1 MNTIFETFRVSGEG
15 LGVQR
20 RRLSAIANNIA
31 NANTTRTENGKA
43 YQREVVIVKG
53 GEQRNGIFDRE
64 LQGQLS
70 LQRSDGA
77 HFSTGGLTARS
88 EEKHAVNATVAKDSA
103 PARMIYDP
111 AHPDAN
117 GDGYVAMP
125 NVNIVTEMVDM
136 ISAQR
141 SFEAN
146 TQTISAAKNMAKDSL
161 EI

>member
-15 LGVQR
+15 LSTQR

-31 NANTTRTENGKA
+31 NANTTRTANGQP
-43 YQREVVIVKG
+43 YQREIVTVRA
-53 GEQRNGIFDRE
+53 GEKHNAFENELAGELKLQRN
-64 LQGQLS
+64 
-70 LQRSDGA
+70 DGV
-77 HFSTGGLTARS
+77 HFNNGGLTMRN
-88 EEKHAVNATVAKDSA
+88 EKHHAVNVTLGKDTTA
-103 PARMIYDP
+103 PRMIFDP
-111 AHPDAN
+111 SHPDAN
-117 GDGYVAMP
+117 QEGYVAMP